1 MSKAIGGAPLI
12 GDGRYNLSILIES
25 GILVTVSLR
34 DGFYGAGDI
43 LGVLVMGFD
52 YYPAPAFREL
62 DQ

>member
-1 MSKAIGGAPLI
+1 MRKTFGVAPLI

-34 DGFYGAGDI
+34 DGFNGAGDI
-43 LGVLVMGFD
+43 LGVLVVGFD
-52 YYPAPAFREL
+52 YYPSPAFREL